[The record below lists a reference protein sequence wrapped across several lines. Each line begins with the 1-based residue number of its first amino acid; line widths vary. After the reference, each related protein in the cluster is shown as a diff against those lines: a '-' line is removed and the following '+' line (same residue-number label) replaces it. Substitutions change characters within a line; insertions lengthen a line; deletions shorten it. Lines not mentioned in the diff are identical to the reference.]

1 MEYGAENF
9 IKCLTWSFMFNY
21 VCCIKKKIIIL
32 ILGNCKKLF
41 MSHIEM
47 NTKESKGTI

>member
-21 VCCIKKKIIIL
+21 VCYIKKKYYI
-32 ILGNCKKLF
+32 NTRKL
-41 MSHIEM
+41 
-47 NTKESKGTI
+47 